1 MELLKRTWAE
11 INLDAL
17 CENFNNIKK
26 AAAGRSVMAVVKAD
40 AYGHGCMEIA
50 PYLQELGCEW
60 FAVSNIREAMHLRE
74 YGIKTDILILGHT
87 SEQHIEKLCEYD
99 ITQTVFSAEY
109 AEMLSR
115 AAQKLCTQIKAH
127 IKVDTGMGRIGFN
140 CREGFNVKETA
151 NEIERCTNLCGI
163 NCTGIFTHFAV
174 ADSFDS
180 EDVEFCN
187 LQYSAFNTITKELA
201 NRGVNFENVH
211 CCNSAA
217 LCLQEHTRGNLVRA
231 GCILYGLLPSADITV
246 GFEPKPV
253 LSLKSVVSMVKTIKE
268 GDYVSYGRTYKA
280 VGPTRVATVTIG
292 YADGYPR
299 SLSNKGRVIVNGC
312 YAPIIGRICM
322 DQIII
327 DVSEID
333 EVREGDIV
341 TLIGCDG
348 DKEITADEVAKHAST
363 INYEIVCGVS
373 QRVPRL
379 YVRGGKK
386 TVFREYITV

>member
-11 INLDAL
+11 IDLDAL
-17 CENFNNIKK
+17 YENFKNVKK
-26 AAAGRSVMAVVKAD
+26 SAAGRSIMAVVKAD

-60 FAVSNIREAMHLRE
+60 FAVSNIREAMLLRE

-87 SEQHIEKLCEYD
+87 SEQHISKLCEYD

-109 AEMLSR
+109 AQMLSR
-115 AAQKLCTQIKAH
+115 AAQNLNTKIKAH

-151 NEIERCTNLCGI
+151 KEIEECIKLCGI
-163 NCTGIFTHFAV
+163 NYTGIFTHFAA
-174 ADSFDS
+174 ADSFEPDD
-180 EDVEFCN
+180 EAFCN
-187 LQYSAFNTITKELA
+187 LQYSALKTITKELA
-201 NRGVNFENVH
+201 GRGINFENVH

-217 LCLQEHTRGNLVRA
+217 LCLQEPGRGSLVRA

-246 GFEPKPV
+246 GFEPQPV
-253 LSLKSVVSMVKTIKE
+253 LSLKSVVSMVKEINE
-268 GDYVSYGRTYKA
+268 GDYVSYGRTYRSSGK
-280 VGPTRVATVTIG
+280 TRVATVTIG

-299 SLSNKGRVIVNGC
+299 SLSNKGRVIVNGE

-322 DQIII
+322 DQIMI
-327 DVSEID
+327 DVTGID

-341 TLIGCDG
+341 TLIGRDG
-348 DKEITADEVAKHAST
+348 ENEITADEVAGHCST

-373 QRVPRL
+373 QRVPRV